1 MTREEKIKA
10 LYQDT
15 YEEEDINEISIE
27 EMETNLVEYYSAAGF
42 DSKSI
47 DDLFEN
53 HEESSEFIKDIEAK
67 IEAALKK

>member
-15 YEEEDINEISIE
+15 YEDEDINEISIE